1 MTDTVAGA
9 GPPGPGLSDTVVA
22 GDRQVDPLRERRFV
36 LFAAA
41 RTISVF
47 GNAMGPLALTF
58 AVLDLPDGSAPA
70 LSLVLAAI
78 SVPRIALMLLGGV
91 IGDRLPRHLV
101 LVAAEL
107 MCGTAYAAMTV
118 LVLAGRAGVATL
130 ALCAAVAGTAS
141 ALLLPSLNGLTAEL
155 VASGAR
161 QRGNAVLRLGTNTAT
176 VAGFAAGGT
185 LIAWLGPGWA
195 LALDTATFAVA
206 AGLLAR
212 LRLDRAHRTTGRNL
226 PAQLRDG
233 WREFVR
239 RRWLWQI
246 VLAAAVV
253 NAAVGVTFGLAGP
266 LVARTHLG
274 GAGAWSAVLAG
285 YAVGM
290 FAGVLVAMRVRTTR
304 PLRVAVLAVSML
316 GLPALLLGSGAA
328 LPFVVL
334 TAVLAGVAF
343 DVFGVLWE
351 TTVQSEVPVEAMSR
365 VSAYEWLGAVGL
377 GPPVMIAAGFVVP
390 EIGVRPALLCL
401 AGVIFVAAL
410 VPLVSSS
417 VRHYERQPDGRVH

>member
-1 MTDTVAGA
+1 
-9 GPPGPGLSDTVVA
+9 
-22 GDRQVDPLRERRFV
+22 
-36 LFAAA
+36 
-41 RTISVF
+41 
-47 GNAMGPLALTF
+47 
-58 AVLDLPDGSAPA
+58 
-70 LSLVLAAI
+70 
-78 SVPRIALMLLGGV
+78 
-91 IGDRLPRHLV
+91 
-101 LVAAEL
+101 
-107 MCGTAYAAMTV
+107 
-118 LVLAGRAGVATL
+118 
-130 ALCAAVAGTAS
+130 
-141 ALLLPSLNGLTAEL
+141 
-155 VASGAR
+155 
-161 QRGNAVLRLGTNTAT
+161 VLRLGTNTAT

-290 FAGVLVAMRVRTTR
+290 FAGVLVAMRVRTT
-304 PLRVAVLAVSML
+304 
-316 GLPALLLGSGAA
+316 
-328 LPFVVL
+328 
-334 TAVLAGVAF
+334 
-343 DVFGVLWE
+343 
-351 TTVQSEVPVEAMSR
+351 
-365 VSAYEWLGAVGL
+365 
-377 GPPVMIAAGFVVP
+377 
-390 EIGVRPALLCL
+390 
-401 AGVIFVAAL
+401 
-410 VPLVSSS
+410 
-417 VRHYERQPDGRVH
+417 